1 MRAVACAL
9 VAALALGACGK
20 YGPPVRTIDRPS
32 GGPKATPA
40 VVVPAPA
47 TSDAERC
54 NDPNA
59 APTEA
64 KP

>member
-1 MRAVACAL
+1 MACAL
-9 VAALALGACGK
+9 IAVLALGACGK
-20 YGPPVRTIDRPS
+20 YGPPVRTIDKPP
-32 GGPKATPA
+32 GALKATPA
-40 VVVPAPA
+40 AVSAPA